1 MEGST
6 WYDLHGLPNPDR
18 PDQIVAY
25 REKQEIERK
34 KKREED
40 FWAEVGKRVKFTAE
54 VTECTEDQL
63 HALTDAT
70 EFPAQ
75 CIASAADIKLNFR

>member
-1 MEGST
+1 MEEST

-54 VTECTEDQL
+54 VKEMELEETAD
-63 HALTDAT
+63 
-70 EFPAQ
+70 AQ
-75 CIASAADIKLNFR
+75 CITNPYDIKLNFR